1 MDINW
6 YPGHMAKTRRSLE
19 KQISQ
24 VDLIIELCDARLPLS
39 SRNPDLDRMIR
50 GRNRILIMTKAD
62 LADPAVSA
70 GWLCHFRKKG
80 LRVSLVQS
88 NTIKSKDA
96 LKEIEN
102 ATRSLVE
109 AAALRGVRKTVRAMV
124 VGVPNVGKSTYI
136 NRLRNAHIAQTG
148 DRPGVTRSNQWIRV
162 SPYLELLDTP
172 GLLWPRLDD
181 PQAARKLSYLGTIR
195 DEILNLED
203 LALYLLNDLAE
214 LIPDRVAERFHIS
227 DMSVRGVEL
236 MDSVCIGRGF
246 LRRGNE
252 PDYERC
258 AKVVLDEFRAGKL
271 GRITLEK
278 PEGEK

>member
-62 LADPAVSA
+62 LADPAGSA
-70 GWLCHFRKKG
+70 GWLCHFRKEG

-124 VGVPNVGKSTYI
+124 VGVPNVKEHLYQQI
-136 NRLRNAHIAQTG
+136 EECAHCPDRGQTG
-148 DRPGVTRSNQWIRV
+148 GYPKQS
-162 SPYLELLDTP
+162 
-172 GLLWPRLDD
+172 
-181 PQAARKLSYLGTIR
+181 
-195 DEILNLED
+195 
-203 LALYLLNDLAE
+203 
-214 LIPDRVAERFHIS
+214 
-227 DMSVRGVEL
+227 
-236 MDSVCIGRGF
+236 MDSGF
-246 LRRGNE
+246 SLSGT
-252 PDYERC
+252 
-258 AKVVLDEFRAGKL
+258 AGYS
-271 GRITLEK
+271 RTSVAQAR
-278 PEGEK
+278 